1 MRAEWLL
8 CVLLAAAPMVSEYLR
23 PERLLA
29 RELPALDLE
38 REVPEQFG
46 EWSIDRSI
54 VPISPSPD
62 VQVKLDQTYSQVLGR
77 TYVNRAGYRVMLSI
91 AYGVDQSSDSTSVH
105 RPEFCYAAQG
115 FRLAPS
121 KDGSIQLTGT
131 QIPVRRLVAE
141 RAVRREPI
149 TYWVMLG
156 TNASLPGVQR
166 KVDQLRLGLS
176 GVVPDGMLVR
186 VSSIDSSDAD
196 AYRMQAEFIE
206 QLARALPVSV
216 TPRVFG
222 AT

>member
-8 CVLLAAAPMVSEYLR
+8 CVLLATAPMVSEYLR
-23 PERLLA
+23 PGRLLA
-29 RELPALDLE
+29 KELPTLDLE
-38 REVPEQFG
+38 LEVPEQFG

-62 VQVKLDQTYSQVLGR
+62 VQAKLDQTYSQLLGR

-115 FRLAPS
+115 FRLTPS
-121 KDGSIQLTGT
+121 KDSLIKLSST

-141 RAVRREPI
+141 RALRREPI

-156 TNASLPGVQR
+156 TSASLPGVQR
-166 KVDQLRLGLS
+166 KLDQLRMGLS

-186 VSSIDSSDAD
+186 VSSIDASDAD
-196 AYRMQAEFIE
+196 AFLVHAEFIQ
-206 QLARALPVSV
+206 QLARALSGSV